1 MLRKLFAAACIAM
14 LAGIFA
20 PASAQVVGYDGA
32 VSFTPTVQNAAYSSG
47 NAMGG
52 LQTVKFFRPPQY
64 SGIFTSFQITSKGG
78 STAAMTV
85 YVFDT
90 NPSSSTCTDKSAFSL
105 ANADISKLAM
115 QPFVLT
121 PAVVGAGTTATTA
134 QQVQVV
140 SMINQDSTR
149 TPNLYVCIV
158 AGASVTPASTSD
170 LVAKITGA
178 LD

>member
-1 MLRKLFAAACIAM
+1 MLRKSLLALAAIVLSAI
-14 LAGIFA
+14 
-20 PASAQVVGYDGA
+20 PALAQVVGYDGA

-47 NAMGG
+47 NSLGG
-52 LQTVKFFRPPQY
+52 LQTVKLLRPPQY

-78 STAAMTV
+78 ATTAMTI
-85 YVFDT
+85 YIFDA
-90 NPSSSTCTDKSAFSL
+90 NPTSSTCTDKVAFSL
-105 ANADISKLAM
+105 NAADISKLAM

-134 QQVQVV
+134 QQIQAV
-140 SMINQDSTR
+140 SMINQDTTR
-149 TPNLYVCIV
+149 SPNLYVCIV
-158 AGASVTPASTSD
+158 AGGSVTPATTSD